1 MRNKESYR
9 TPKTAN
15 EQLEDCKEESSF
27 MMLRLANDSDS
38 DYSDTEDRDPSID
51 DRDGI
56 GTNLRSSRLESN
68 TDETVNSETQSEMP
82 YWDDE
87 LSNWTSGPS
96 ERSGVIPSP
105 ERDGGRLIRAIGAIN
120 LNSSEIEQETSFI
133 NTEGESTEANS
144 ILPNCGTV

>member
-1 MRNKESYR
+1 MEPDPEQLEEILRNRESYQM
-9 TPKTAN
+9 PKTAD
-15 EQLEDCKEESSF
+15 EQLEDCKEGSSF

-38 DYSDTEDRDPSID
+38 NYSDTEDRDPSID

-56 GTNLRSSRLESN
+56 GTNLGSSRLENN

-82 YWDDE
+82 DWDDE

-105 ERDGGRLIRAIGAIN
+105 EGM
-120 LNSSEIEQETSFI
+120 
-133 NTEGESTEANS
+133 GED
-144 ILPNCGTV
+144 